1 VEEDPRD
8 AAGEPESREGQVS
21 KMELR
26 PPRGRTFLPEVTGVE
41 FSSSRRGYDRAE
53 VDQFVER
60 VSRIVVELEAMRSPD
75 AVIERALA
83 DVGEETSS
91 ILRRARKAAE
101 EIIADAEAHGRER
114 SAQVEAQTREQ
125 SEEADRYSA
134 RVRADAE
141 QALAE
146 AQAEAKEIVSQA
158 RAEADRV
165 REEATSAAT
174 RVRGDADRYRAQ
186 VSAHIE
192 QLAQERHRLIEDLR
206 KLADQFHRTADRAL
220 EQIPSHDISYEA
232 SEGNGGAAPSQAH
245 SA

>member
-1 VEEDPRD
+1 VEDDLSGVSAESVSSEDQGPKT
-8 AAGEPESREGQVS
+8 E
-21 KMELR
+21 MR
-26 PPRGRTFLPEVTGVE
+26 PARGRTFLPEVTSVE
-41 FSSSRRGYDRAE
+41 FSGSRRGYDRAE

-83 DVGEETSS
+83 DVGEETSA

-101 EIIADAEAHGRER
+101 EIIADAEAHARDR
-114 SAQVEAQTREQ
+114 NSQVEVNAREQ
-125 SEEADRYSA
+125 REEADRYSA

-141 QALAE
+141 KVLQDARSEAE
-146 AQAEAKEIVSQA
+146 EIVSQA
-158 RAEADRV
+158 RADADRS
-165 REEATSAAT
+165 RADATAETT
-174 RVRGDADRYRAQ
+174 RLRGDADRYRAE

-220 EQIPSHDISYEA
+220 EQIPSHDVSYE
-232 SEGNGGAAPSQAH
+232 STKGNGGGTPRQAQ